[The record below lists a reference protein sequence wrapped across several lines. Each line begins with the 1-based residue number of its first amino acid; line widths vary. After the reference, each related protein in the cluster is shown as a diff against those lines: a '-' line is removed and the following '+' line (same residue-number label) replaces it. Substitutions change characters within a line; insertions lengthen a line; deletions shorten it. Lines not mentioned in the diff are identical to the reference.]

1 MSKKS
6 ETLTTAAATTGCFE
20 LSLPA
25 ILGRLQSRLFVTCH
39 GNAAESSTAKSK
51 ILASNRDYEPEEK
64 KCFRVNN
71 RSRADPELQAS
82 PGSKPPAPRLTKN
95 SFEER
100 SAQAKPTFMIKQPRR
115 GIMQK
120 SLSIGTIDSFPAY
133 APFRLYI
140 IPLRDASHRTTINT
154 ATVGV
159 SMTAKSSNEAVIG
172 TTGGS
177 GKFGGL
183 VKPASFTPHLYVFLV
198 QIR

>member
-1 MSKKS
+1 MSQKS

-39 GNAAESSTAKSK
+39 GNAAECSTVNSK

-82 PGSKPPAPRLTKN
+82 PGSKPPAPRGQ
-95 SFEER
+95 R
-100 SAQAKPTFMIKQPRR
+100 STQAKPTFMIKQPRR